1 MIGKNG
7 SIGRLLESIT
17 EASLRRHLEALST
30 VRHPATH
37 PEGLRRASGYLSDR
51 MSEYGLDVLEEPVD
65 GWGGTYPNLIG
76 ELRGEDSEIVLV
88 GAHYDTIDLSPG
100 ADDNA
105 SGVAVM
111 LEAARLLGRSR
122 GRRTVRFVGF
132 TLEEEGFLG
141 SEHHAG
147 EIRRRKLPF
156 HGAIV
161 LECVGFTDSRQ
172 GSQAVPPGLPIRIP
186 DRGNFIGVIGNFPAK
201 GIKDAFEEAGRR
213 YAPDLPVISLL
224 VPENGERFPDTR
236 RSDHVPFWDL
246 GYPAIFLTD
255 TANFRNPHYHR
266 ASDRLKTLD
275 LPFMVSVARSL
286 AASLIEVAG
295 LTVE

>member
-1 MIGKNG
+1 MTEDS
-7 SIGRLLESIT
+7 SIRNLLDSIS
-17 EASLRRHLEALST
+17 EATLRPHLEGLST

-37 PEGLRRASGYLSDR
+37 PEGLRRASAYVADR
-51 MSEYGLDVLEEPVD
+51 MSEYGLQVRKEPFG
-65 GWGGTYPNLIG
+65 GWGETNPNIVG
-76 ELRGEDSEIVLV
+76 ELRGEDPEIVLV

-100 ADDNA
+100 GDDNA

-111 LEAARLLGRSR
+111 LEAARLLARSR

-161 LECVGFTDSRQ
+161 LECVGFTDSRR
-172 GSQAVPPGLPIRIP
+172 GSQATPHGLPIRIP
-186 DRGNFIGVIGNFPAK
+186 DRGNFIGVVGNLQAK
-201 GIKDAFEEAGRR
+201 AFKDAFEEAGRR
-213 YAPDLPVISLL
+213 YAPDLPVVSLL

-255 TANFRNPHYHR
+255 TADFRNPHYHR
-266 ASDRLKTLD
+266 TTDRLETLD

-286 AASLIEVAG
+286 AATLIEVAG
-295 LTVE
+295 LTIE